1 MSQKQLRKL
10 RELRKAPEDPPENQ
24 QDGGQWAQGRRLES
38 REMDLGSGGIRV
50 FLWIFWLANLAMRH
64 NRCGVS
70 MDQGGLNFVANVSV
84 LGQRSLRRVG

>member
-38 REMDLGSGGIRV
+38 REMDLGSG
-50 FLWIFWLANLAMRH
+50 
-64 NRCGVS
+64 VS
-70 MDQGGLNFVANVSV
+70 YGFSALQIL
-84 LGQRSLRRVG
+84 

>member
-64 NRCGVS
+64 NRGVLVTKGVLTLLPTFPCWVK
-70 MDQGGLNFVANVSV
+70 DPSV
-84 LGQRSLRRVG
+84 E